1 MTRKGIMVIGLKFM
15 SGRWGLL
22 RSNPSPPLVVGFR
35 GGHEIGCYAFVFTSN
50 FGFGLCLREPFWFWA
65 LDLGRPSIFGTRWD
79 LYLNTVKFRYMN
91 VTSFK

>member
-35 GGHEIGCYAFVFTSN
+35 GGHEIGCYAFVFTSISGLVCVSLS
-50 FGFGLCLREPFWFWA
+50 GFGLW
-65 LDLGRPSIFGTRWD
+65 I
-79 LYLNTVKFRYMN
+79 
-91 VTSFK
+91 

>member
-1 MTRKGIMVIGLKFM
+1 MTRKGIKVIGLKFM

-50 FGFGLCLREPFWFWA
+50 FGFGLC
-65 LDLGRPSIFGTRWD
+65 
-79 LYLNTVKFRYMN
+79 
-91 VTSFK
+91 